1 MRVCLI
7 ATELA
12 GHSKSYGGFGMLTRD
27 IAKGLVDRGLE
38 VYVVVCRQPG
48 QKPIVVDE
56 GGFTVISCPLPL
68 YTGITRVRRF
78 KSIFELIDADIYHSE
93 EPSVGTSLAIEAMP
107 HRRHIIT
114 FQDPRTI
121 EDRKIDWGIY
131 SKKISK
137 NDVIK
142 FIISYYFSVKKYVKK
157 ADALFCQAKYIIPK
171 VMKIYNLHKTPGF
184 LPNPVKIPTE
194 RIIKNSNPTVCF
206 IGRWDIRKNPEL
218 FFELAK
224 RFPDVKFIAAGACR
238 TDLKRDKML
247 REKHKNIPNLV
258 MPGWVDN
265 TEKSKIL
272 EKSWIMIN
280 TSYRE
285 CLPVSYI
292 EAVSYQCAIL
302 SYENP
307 DNFPDNFGYRAKK
320 VDIEEYSKGL
330 KFLLENNRWK
340 NLGMRG
346 YEYVKSTFEYDK
358 VIDKH
363 IKIYE
368 EVMKLPRKQ
377 SIARIIW
384 NYLPES
390 GVKNAIRNFYYAV
403 RY

>member
-12 GHSKSYGGFGMLTRD
+12 GYSKSYGGFGMLTRD
-27 IAKGLVDRGLE
+27 IAKGLADRGLE
-38 VYVVVCRQPG
+38 VYVVVCRQSG

-56 GGFTVISCPLPL
+56 GGFTGISCPLPL
-68 YTGITRVRRF
+68 YTGITGVRRF

-107 HRRHIIT
+107 HRKHIIT

-131 SKKISK
+131 SKSW
-137 NDVIK
+137 VIK
-142 FIISYYFSVKKYVKK
+142 FMISHYFSVKRHIKK
-157 ADALFCQAKYIIPK
+157 ANAFFCQAKYIIPK
-171 VMKIYNLHKTPGF
+171 VVKIYNLKRIPKF
-184 LPNPVKIPTE
+184 LPNPIKLPTE
-194 RIIKNSNPTVCF
+194 PIIKSLQPTVCF
-206 IGRWDIRKNPEL
+206 LGRWDVRKNPEL
-218 FFELAK
+218 FLELAK
-224 RFPDVKFIAAGACR
+224 RFPNVKFIAAGASR
-238 TDLKRDKML
+238 TNPERDKML
-247 REKHKNIPNLV
+247 REKYKNIPNLV
-258 MPGWVDN
+258 MPGWVDD

-292 EAVSYQCAIL
+292 EAVGYQCAII

-307 DNFPDNFGYRAKK
+307 DDFPDNFGYRAKK
-320 VDIEEYSKGL
+320 VNIDEYSKGL
-330 KFLLENNRWK
+330 RFLLENNRWK
-340 NLGMRG
+340 DLGMRG
-346 YEYVKSTFEYDK
+346 YEYVKSTFEYNK

-363 IKIYE
+363 IKFYE
-368 EVMKLPRKQ
+368 EVMELPKKH
-377 SIARIIW
+377 SVARIIW
-384 NYLPES
+384 KCLPES
-390 GVKNAIRNFYYAV
+390 RIKDAIRNFYYAV